1 LVSRFLGK
9 VLVNGRSHLLRGEQA
24 EKIKIK
30 IKIREEQGG
39 TKMSL
44 PFFFIKFNFI

>member
-9 VLVNGRSHLLRGEQA
+9 VLVNGRSHLILLRGEQA
-24 EKIKIK
+24 EKIK

-44 PFFFIKFNFI
+44 PFFL